1 MFLGKQIRLTLLLF
15 MLATAAFGQGDFK
28 LTTSVDASKPIHLDN
43 LKSIGFRWEKADGQ
57 SSLRYRMAFSL
68 TGSFD
73 GSDDV
78 TLSEFASSANA
89 APRKGIEDIPQPSP
103 RPSDGKSY
111 SWNSSLMAS
120 EINRQLSESGKQL
133 TGEPVD
139 VYFRCEAIDN
149 AASYQVVFNKRA
161 QDPQTELS
169 FTVPAEDIAALKAG
183 LYTFTVQALPRE
195 GDIYYVASDKG
206 AASFAIQPKG
216 GEEQVEVTLTWDFSD
231 ADWQDALGALGGV
244 NTDITNIDITVNGL
258 QFHSGSKSKYNTT
271 YIQFGG
277 KSGDMDRYF
286 KFTAP
291 EQGTLKVTSSNTGSS
306 AAMDRTVAVT
316 VGEDSQA
323 QAGGFG
329 KATPG
334 ELEFSIPAGEVVI
347 TAPENGLCFYHIYY
361 TNQ

>member
-1 MFLGKQIRLTLLLF
+1 M
-15 MLATAAFGQGDFK
+15 
-28 LTTSVDASKPIHLDN
+28 
-43 LKSIGFRWEKADGQ
+43 
-57 SSLRYRMAFSL
+57 
-68 TGSFD
+68 
-73 GSDDV
+73 
-78 TLSEFASSANA
+78 
-89 APRKGIEDIPQPSP
+89 
-103 RPSDGKSY
+103 
-111 SWNSSLMAS
+111 
-120 EINRQLSESGKQL
+120 
-133 TGEPVD
+133 
-139 VYFRCEAIDN
+139 
-149 AASYQVVFNKRA
+149 
-161 QDPQTELS
+161 
-169 FTVPAEDIAALKAG
+169 
-183 LYTFTVQALPRE
+183 
-195 GDIYYVASDKG
+195 
-206 AASFAIQPKG
+206 
-216 GEEQVEVTLTWDFSD
+216 EVTLTWDFSD

>member
-1 MFLGKQIRLTLLLF
+1 MVYLYANGPISITKLAWSEDVLALNKV
-15 MLATAAFGQGDFK
+15 LATPK
-28 LTTSVDASKPIHLDN
+28 PVVDP
-43 LKSIGFRWEKADGQ
+43 
-57 SSLRYRMAFSL
+57 
-68 TGSFD
+68 
-73 GSDDV
+73 V
-78 TLSEFASSANA
+78 TIQEGEA
-89 APRKGIEDIPQPSP
+89 APVTIT
-103 RPSDGKSY
+103 
-111 SWNSSLMAS
+111 W
-120 EINRQLSESGKQL
+120 
-133 TGEPVD
+133 
-139 VYFRCEAIDN
+139 EAIDN

-286 KFTAP
+286 KFTA
-291 EQGTLKVTSSNTGSS
+291 GSS

-334 ELEFSIPAGEVVI
+334 ELEFSIPAGDVYI
-347 TAPENGLCFYHIYY
+347 MAPENGLCFYKVEFTY
-361 TNQ
+361 TTGGKKVIEYDWDFASSDWQDALGALGGVNTDITNIDLTVEGLTFHSGSKSKYNTTYIQFGGKSGDMDRYFKFTAPEPAAPRLWTVPSQ